1 MIVIGMNLGYKWILV
16 IPSELE
22 NGINRML
29 FPQPLEKIFSKKE
42 YDNHRAWGSGFVHR
56 LGYAYD

>member
-1 MIVIGMNLGYKWILV
+1 MIVTGMNLGYKWILV

-22 NGINRML
+22 NGINRLL

-56 LGYAYD
+56 I